1 MGKKTVLKQG
11 LKERME
17 DALKGGRVLMFSA
30 PCGFGKTTAVRSLLS
45 GRHSHMIQADGQE
58 FFLPPPSGR
67 WQTLI
72 LDDLQYVADEGDQQD
87 LCSLIR
93 ENPERYFIFLSRGEI
108 PGWLIPFQTTG
119 VMTVFRE
126 RDLALDRESVSR
138 LFSEYGIC
146 VSDVVLTSVL
156 EDTKG
161 YPLALSIL
169 ADHMKKGEPYNE
181 VTKDQVRREIFL
193 YYEEMV
199 YRRFSLSDRRMLL
212 DLAPFEQFDS
222 ELVRIISGNSRA
234 GKVLD
239 RLQRDTTMFVRERMN
254 SYSFR
259 PLFRD
264 FLLWKMEQEYSEEQK
279 RDLYNRGGLYY
290 ELKEDYGNA
299 LACYSKIGA
308 YTKIS
313 ELLVKNAEIH
323 PGMGHYDEMEP
334 YYRALP
340 EKEILAS
347 PALMQGMSML
357 CAICMDYEGSE
368 RWYSSLKN
376 FIQSRT
382 LFDSD
387 VREAKSR
394 LIWLDIALPQRSVES
409 AVGLFPKVCGMLIRK
424 EINVSPMS
432 VTSTLP
438 SLMNGGK
445 DFSPWSRKDDL
456 LYKTLRIPVETV
468 LGRDGVCLAEC
479 AVAESKFEKGED
491 IRDRIMNLLQK
502 MDRIRRDGSPDI
514 EFAATGLLVRMQ
526 ADLGRAR
533 DARKSLLDLRQRF
546 EKEGYRRFLGN
557 IDAMLCRIDLLTGKD
572 AAADSWYREKAP
584 GNPQRLRVMKRY
596 QYFTQAMVELV
607 QGEEE
612 QALITLSPLR
622 NYCRVCSRYI
632 DSIHLHI
639 LSAIAWKRLKDSR
652 WTGEMRD
659 ALDTAYSFSFIRT
672 VSQYGTAVLPLL
684 EECGWEGD
692 EKFRKKL
699 IMATRERASIY
710 PDYLHP
716 RREMTAPL
724 SAAELQV
731 LRLICA
737 SRSNAEIG
745 DILDIKL
752 STVKTHVSSIL
763 RKLGVSRRSEA
774 KDAAERLHLIH

>member
-1 MGKKTVLKQG
+1 MEKKTVLKQG
-11 LKERME
+11 LKERIE

-72 LDDLQYVADEGDQQD
+72 IDDLQYVTDEDDQQA

-93 ENPERYFIFLSRGEI
+93 ENPQRYFVFLSRGEI

-119 VMTVFRE
+119 AMTVLRE

-169 ADHMKKGEPYNE
+169 ADHMEKGEPYNE

-193 YYEEMV
+193 YYEQMV

-212 DLAPFEQFDS
+212 DLAPFERFDS

-290 ELKEDYGNA
+290 ELKEDYGSA

-313 ELLVKNAEIH
+313 ELLVKNAGTH

-334 YYRALP
+334 YYRTLP

-368 RWYSSLKN
+368 RWYRALKR
-376 FIQSRT
+376 FIQGRVF
-382 LFDSD
+382 FDSD

-394 LIWLDIALPQRSVES
+394 LAWLDIALPQRSVES
-409 AVGLFPKVCGMLIRK
+409 AAELFPKVCKMMISR
-424 EINVSPMS
+424 EISLPPMS

-456 LYKTLRIPVETV
+456 LYKTLRFPVETI
-468 LGRDGVCLAEC
+468 LGRDGVCMADC
-479 AVAESKFEKGED
+479 AIAESKFEKGED

-502 MDRIRRDGSPDI
+502 MDNIRRDGSPDI

-526 ADLGRAR
+526 ADLGRAP
-533 DARKSLLDLRQRF
+533 DARKTLTDLRDRF
-546 EKEGYRRFLGN
+546 GEEGHYRFFGN
-557 IDAMLCRIDLLTGKD
+557 IDAMLCRIDLLTGND
-572 AAADSWYREKAP
+572 AAADRWYREKAP
-584 GNPQRLRVMKRY
+584 GNPQHVKVMKRY
-596 QYFTQAMVELV
+596 QYFTQAMVELA
-607 QGEEE
+607 QGEEQ
-612 QALITLSPLR
+612 QALITLSPLK
-622 NYCRVCSRYI
+622 NYCRICSRHI
-632 DSIHLHI
+632 DSIHLSI
-639 LSAIAWKRLKDSR
+639 LSAVAWKRLKDSR
-652 WTGEMRD
+652 WIDEMCA
-659 ALDTAYSFSFIRT
+659 ALDTACSFGFIRT
-672 VSQYGTAVLPLL
+672 VSQYGSAVLPLL
-684 EECGWEGD
+684 EECGWNGD

-699 IMATRERASIY
+699 IMAARERASIY
-710 PDYLHP
+710 PDYLYP

-724 SAAELQV
+724 SSAELQV

-745 DILDIKL
+745 EILDIKL

>member
-1 MGKKTVLKQG
+1 MSLHIFKRTVLKSTEEAKEWKKTVLKQG

-72 LDDLQYVADEGDQQD
+72 IDDLQYVADEGDQQD

-138 LFSEYGIC
+138 LFSEYGIG

-313 ELLVKNAEIH
+313 EL
-323 PGMGHYDEMEP
+323 PG
-334 YYRALP
+334 
-340 EKEILAS
+340 EK
-347 PALMQGMSML
+347 
-357 CAICMDYEGSE
+357 
-368 RWYSSLKN
+368 
-376 FIQSRT
+376 
-382 LFDSD
+382 
-387 VREAKSR
+387 
-394 LIWLDIALPQRSVES
+394 
-409 AVGLFPKVCGMLIRK
+409 CGD
-424 EINVSPMS
+424 
-432 VTSTLP
+432 TS
-438 SLMNGGK
+438 G
-445 DFSPWSRKDDL
+445 
-456 LYKTLRIPVETV
+456 
-468 LGRDGVCLAEC
+468 
-479 AVAESKFEKGED
+479 
-491 IRDRIMNLLQK
+491 
-502 MDRIRRDGSPDI
+502 
-514 EFAATGLLVRMQ
+514 
-526 ADLGRAR
+526 
-533 DARKSLLDLRQRF
+533 
-546 EKEGYRRFLGN
+546 
-557 IDAMLCRIDLLTGKD
+557 
-572 AAADSWYREKAP
+572 
-584 GNPQRLRVMKRY
+584 
-596 QYFTQAMVELV
+596 
-607 QGEEE
+607 
-612 QALITLSPLR
+612 
-622 NYCRVCSRYI
+622 
-632 DSIHLHI
+632 
-639 LSAIAWKRLKDSR
+639 
-652 WTGEMRD
+652 
-659 ALDTAYSFSFIRT
+659 
-672 VSQYGTAVLPLL
+672 YGTL
-684 EECGWEGD
+684 
-692 EKFRKKL
+692 
-699 IMATRERASIY
+699 
-710 PDYLHP
+710 
-716 RREMTAPL
+716 
-724 SAAELQV
+724 
-731 LRLICA
+731 
-737 SRSNAEIG
+737 
-745 DILDIKL
+745 
-752 STVKTHVSSIL
+752 
-763 RKLGVSRRSEA
+763 
-774 KDAAERLHLIH
+774 